1 MQPSGFHLSSDSET
15 WPAPYVRL
23 GSVVRAL
30 RCYSSNTL
38 LVVRPGSEWSFVLYN
53 IGLAGEPEDAP
64 GQLDVMDQIVS
75 FESSVEK
82 GIYQVDF
89 ERIWDARNLVS
100 IALFEAMKTNKT
112 VRSLNLCVDSLEEP
126 HLTAI
131 VAGAGE
137 FPPPFENARRSPRN
151 RI

>member
-1 MQPSGFHLSSDSET
+1 MQPSGFHLSSESET

-30 RCYSSNTL
+30 RCNSSNTL

-53 IGLAGEPEDAP
+53 IGIAGEPKDAP

-75 FESSVEK
+75 FEPSVEK

-100 IALFEAMKTNKT
+100 IAG
-112 VRSLNLCVDSLEEP
+112 VRSDEDKQDGSELKCVC
-126 HLTAI
+126 
-131 VAGAGE
+131 
-137 FPPPFENARRSPRN
+137 
-151 RI
+151 